1 MQITP
6 EGMVI
11 VQVNKLANTQEIKK
25 RLKEI
30 LEILMANEVTK
41 PLTPQKLK
49 AILLALGPQ
58 FVELGRILAEHN
70 DILPKDY
77 YDELYSSTPNKSSIN
92 YDRIEGIIENEYG
105 ASMDDVFTDFSKNP
119 TYQSPLFQCHKAVLK
134 DGPQVIVKIQDPKLK
149 NYISEDTDLIKK
161 ALEVLRIGPSPSD
174 TIDLNMI
181 FDELWNIAQKELNF
195 FVEADNATRF
205 YKLNS
210 GEKNIIAPKVNNKY
224 NTSNI
229 LVMEYIPGITLGNN
243 EELIANGYQL
253 SEISKILSE
262 NYVKQIFTDGFFQAY
277 PNPQN
282 ILFYKSNLAWTN
294 FTLMSELSSYDLEA
308 LKNIIKAISSKDVDQ
323 ISNIIMSINTNDISK
338 NLDNLKIE
346 LSQILTSPSI
356 LNYKSQSLPVTNII
370 RAIVALLNKLD
381 IYLPESYSHLL
392 SGLISIE
399 NIIERLD
406 FNTKLI
412 DAIKNTVFPVSQ
424 EPISKQEEKVP
435 NNYNDIITEITNKQ
449 NKNENIINSL
459 LPKENTNEELN
470 KPDHNLNIPLIE
482 DPLKLESLKK
492 ANLENSQQK
501 SNSEDN
507 IVDHNKD
514 LEQAIKESL
523 ERSKKLEQDVKAVDA
538 NSEEHSS
545 PVHIVKKSEHDNSSS
560 NNTKL
565 EFKFKMDD
573 LSIKSIN
580 KLTNNVIICLIS
592 ICFFIGSCFV
602 LSLDKP
608 IFTIYGLP
616 AIAVLFFAISV
627 ISIIWLII
635 RILRK

>member
-1 MQITP
+1 
-6 EGMVI
+6 MVI
-11 VQVNKLANTQEIKK
+11 VQANKLANTQEIKK

-30 LEILMANEVTK
+30 LEILMVNEVTK

-92 YDRIEGIIENEYG
+92 YDKIEGIIENEYG

-119 TYQSPLFQCHKAVLK
+119 IYQSPLFQCHKAVLK
-134 DGPQVIVKIQDPKLK
+134 DGPQVIVKVQDPKLK

-161 ALEVLRIGPSPSD
+161 ALEVLRIGSSPSD

-253 SEISKILSE
+253 PEISKILSE
-262 NYVKQIFTDGFFQAY
+262 NYVKQIFIDGFFQAY

-470 KPDHNLNIPLIE
+470 ELDHNLNMPLIE
-482 DPLKLESLKK
+482 YPLKL
-492 ANLENSQQK
+492 
-501 SNSEDN
+501 
-507 IVDHNKD
+507 
-514 LEQAIKESL
+514 
-523 ERSKKLEQDVKAVDA
+523 
-538 NSEEHSS
+538 
-545 PVHIVKKSEHDNSSS
+545 
-560 NNTKL
+560 
-565 EFKFKMDD
+565 
-573 LSIKSIN
+573 
-580 KLTNNVIICLIS
+580 
-592 ICFFIGSCFV
+592 
-602 LSLDKP
+602 
-608 IFTIYGLP
+608 
-616 AIAVLFFAISV
+616 
-627 ISIIWLII
+627 
-635 RILRK
+635 

>member
-1 MQITP
+1 
-6 EGMVI
+6 MVI
-11 VQVNKLANTQEIKK
+11 VQANKLANTQEIKK

-30 LEILMANEVTK
+30 LEILMVNEVTK

-92 YDRIEGIIENEYG
+92 YDKIEGIIENEYG

-262 NYVKQIFTDGFFQAY
+262 NIFTKTSDA
-277 PNPQN
+277 N
-282 ILFYKSNLAWTN
+282 ILD
-294 FTLMSELSSYDLEA
+294 SS
-308 LKNIIKAISSKDVDQ
+308 
-323 ISNIIMSINTNDISK
+323 
-338 NLDNLKIE
+338 
-346 LSQILTSPSI
+346 
-356 LNYKSQSLPVTNII
+356 
-370 RAIVALLNKLD
+370 RA
-381 IYLPESYSHLL
+381 S
-392 SGLISIE
+392 
-399 NIIERLD
+399 
-406 FNTKLI
+406 
-412 DAIKNTVFPVSQ
+412 
-424 EPISKQEEKVP
+424 
-435 NNYNDIITEITNKQ
+435 
-449 NKNENIINSL
+449 
-459 LPKENTNEELN
+459 
-470 KPDHNLNIPLIE
+470 
-482 DPLKLESLKK
+482 
-492 ANLENSQQK
+492 
-501 SNSEDN
+501 
-507 IVDHNKD
+507 
-514 LEQAIKESL
+514 
-523 ERSKKLEQDVKAVDA
+523 
-538 NSEEHSS
+538 
-545 PVHIVKKSEHDNSSS
+545 
-560 NNTKL
+560 
-565 EFKFKMDD
+565 
-573 LSIKSIN
+573 
-580 KLTNNVIICLIS
+580 
-592 ICFFIGSCFV
+592 
-602 LSLDKP
+602 
-608 IFTIYGLP
+608 
-616 AIAVLFFAISV
+616 
-627 ISIIWLII
+627 
-635 RILRK
+635 